1 MRQAFVATLATLAA
15 LFGVVALLATLAGCT
30 SGTNPAREKP
40 QEGRQSHEKSTQSAA
55 SEAPVQQ
62 AVRAEMG
69 EPVDVGPSTIEVVAA
84 HKTQPNPAK
93 GYEGK
98 HFEGTFVAVQVDVT
112 NDRKKPF
119 EIPMDLPWY
128 LYDPQGRQYAPD
140 ELGYTATYTFAREKL
155 MYAEEQ
161 PLVNTAA
168 TVHLAQAYPV
178 VPEPA
183 RHYILQG
190 SDPACP
196 QCAKMFKI
204 RIPGDL
210 MPPEAPSS
218 APATAVPS
226 ASASASGY

>member
-1 MRQAFVATLATLAA
+1 MSF
-15 LFGVVALLATLAGCT
+15 AGCT

-40 QEGRQSHEKSTQSAA
+40 QEGRQSAA
-55 SEAPVQQ
+55 SEAREKAPQSAAPALPQKVVKAQ
-62 AVRAEMG
+62 MG

-178 VPEPA
+178 DPEPVEY
-183 RHYILQG
+183 YILQG

-196 QCAKMFKI
+196 GEACAKMFKI
-204 RIPGDL
+204 RIEGDL

-226 ASASASGY
+226 ASASASGQ

>member
-1 MRQAFVATLATLAA
+1 MRRAWLKWGCLGT
-15 LFGVVALLATLAGCT
+15 VALLIAGCG

-40 QEGRQSHEKSTQSAA
+40 QEGRHQRSYEKAPRSAESVPKA
-55 SEAPVQQ
+55 AK
-62 AVRAEMG
+62 AEMG
-69 EPVDVGPSTIEVVAA
+69 QPVDVGPSVIEVVAA

-140 ELGYTATYTFAREKL
+140 ERGYTATYTFAREKL

-178 VPEPA
+178 DPEPA

-196 QCAKMFKI
+196 QCGKMFKI
-204 RIPGDL
+204 RIEGDL

-226 ASASASGY
+226 ASASASGQ